1 MSRVTIRIPMPL
13 RAFTQGAV
21 EVQVEAASV
30 REALSAL
37 EAAHEGLLARVLSP
51 DGELRQFVNVFVG
64 NRNVRSLRGL
74 STALADGDVVA
85 IVPAV
90 AGGGH
95 ESP

>member
-13 RAFTQGAV
+13 RGFTQGAG

-64 NRNVRSLRGL
+64 NRDVRSLRGL

-90 AGGGH
+90 AGGCH
-95 ESP
+95 EGS

>member
-13 RAFTQGAV
+13 RGFTQGAG
-21 EVQVEAASV
+21 EVQVDAASV

-37 EAAHEGLLARVLSP
+37 GAAHEGLLARVLSP

-64 NRNVRSLRGL
+64 NRNVRSLGGL
-74 STALADGDVVA
+74 STTLADGDVVA

-90 AGGGH
+90 AGGCH
-95 ESP
+95 EGS